1 MYFSSA
7 HVTSCSYECRRSL
20 FGKRSLLAVLF
31 PVRPRNCLALEWVK
45 KLSYIHSNSNSGV
58 TGADEEAALS
68 LADIVIEDKQEA
80 NG

>member
-1 MYFSSA
+1 M
-7 HVTSCSYECRRSL
+7 
-20 FGKRSLLAVLF
+20 
-31 PVRPRNCLALEWVK
+31 EWVK